1 MAVRLE
7 VPGMVADE
15 VRAALDQSG
24 IGYSQ
29 QLLKSAGW
37 PAIFVLVS
45 AGLSGLDAA
54 FSLIDRIVRNHHEPK
69 APSWLAGI
77 VSDDAVK
84 EATITL
90 QNGRV
95 IRLSDNPKAAAAEV
109 FNELGSTSSDNS
121 SFDADA

>member
-7 VPGMVADE
+7 VPAVVAEE

-54 FSLIDRIVRNHHEPK
+54 FSLIDRIVKNHHEPEV
-69 APSWLAGI
+69 PSWLAGI
-77 VSDDAVK
+77 VADNAVQ
-84 EATITL
+84 EATIIL

-95 IRLSDNPKAAAAEV
+95 IRLSDNPKAAAAEALKD
-109 FNELGSTSSDNS
+109 LGIT
-121 SFDADA
+121 